1 MKRLSL
7 TLASLFL
14 FVGLALAQTT
24 VKGTVVTYEDNEP
37 IIGASIQVVG
47 STNIGTITDANG
59 QFTLQVPAGRKTL
72 KITYVGMEPLT
83 VAVTDKPIR
92 IQLRNDANS
101 IDEVVVVAYGTQ
113 KKTTLTGA
121 IQEVKSD
128 EILLRPTSSV
138 ASALEGTVTGV
149 QVNSTYGVP
158 GEDPSIRIRGI
169 GTVNGS
175 SSPLY
180 ILDGVPFGGNISDLN
195 PQDIESMSV
204 LKDAASAALYGN
216 RASNGVILITTKK
229 GKQGKMNVTAD
240 IKLGTYSRGI
250 PEYETMGVNQWME
263 AQWLNMKN
271 SRMSAGDTPEA
282 AAAYATEY
290 LVSDRLYLNI
300 FNKPDN
306 EVFQVTGTYQPVDAE
321 GNPLLDENKNPMV
334 WNTSN
339 GKLANGLQMIGTYGE
354 DLDWYDQAIH
364 NGWREEYN
372 INANG
377 ATDKADY
384 LFSLGYLN
392 ENGYLKTSGFDR
404 ISGRAAVNVQPKK
417 WFKTGFNVNVTHQTY
432 DSRYGTGS
440 SGYTNPFMYCRNIA
454 PIYPVH
460 LHDVNTGQYILDE
473 FGEKQYDGGSYTDSE
488 GQVIVTR
495 NQFAD
500 RHLMWE
506 NELNKDKTIRNTM
519 NSIAYADFI
528 LPYNFTFTLKGNL
541 NTRHSEENEYNTAV
555 IGDGKGNAGRG
566 KRVDYRYKNWAFQ
579 QQLHWSHEFGVH
591 SLDALVGH
599 ENYHYTYNY
608 LYGYKTTEVV
618 PNINNLNNFTDITSL
633 YDYNDVYRTESYLG
647 RVRYGYDNRY
657 NLEASF
663 RRDGSSKFQKDAR
676 WGNFWSIGANW
687 VISNESFMKGVD
699 WVNYLKLRADYGE
712 VGNDAGSGYYGYMA
726 LYNSTQNANKGAFWI
741 AQLQNYDLKWETGQ
755 SWGIGLDGRLFN
767 MLNFSIDYFDKRNKD
782 LLFDV
787 YNPLS
792 AGATSTSDAESVIT
806 KNLGTIS
813 NKGVEISLDADLYK
827 TRDWRVNVGADI
839 TFLKNKVVKLPE
851 QNKDGIID
859 GTKKIVEGKDRYA
872 FFTYTWEG
880 INTKNGFSLYK
891 FDDEK
896 YYPALDKDGNE
907 VQTTDAAGTI
917 LPEFE
922 GKTAVSGDNM
932 KTIVYIDGVPY
943 SYVTSYAKKEFH
955 GSAIPNAYGGFH
967 FTVGWKGLSLYTL
980 FTYQLGG
987 KIMDSNY
994 SSLMSASGTPYSL
1007 HAEAADGWTI
1017 EKATEKDEID
1027 PNGIPQ
1033 LNNAPTIPGTAVEA
1047 DLNSTSSRWLTSAS
1061 YLILK
1066 NLNLSYEL
1074 PKSLVRK
1081 ADLEGV
1087 ALTLACENLFTKT
1100 ARKGMNPQQ
1109 NFSGTQSNTFVTAR
1123 VFTLGVNIKF

>member
-1 MKRLSL
+1 M
-7 TLASLFL
+7 
-14 FVGLALAQTT
+14 AQTK
-24 VKGTVVTYEDNEP
+24 VSGVVVTYEDNEP
-37 IIGASIQVVG
+37 VIGASVQVAGAQVG
-47 STNIGTITDANG
+47 TVTDVNG
-59 QFTLQVPAGRKTL
+59 RFELTAPAGSKTL
-72 KITYVGMEPLT
+72 RITYVGMEALE
-83 VAVTDKPIR
+83 VAVSPKPLR
-92 IQLRNDANS
+92 IQLRNDMNDL
-101 IDEVVVVAYGTQ
+101 DEVVVVAYGTQ

-158 GEDPSIRIRGI
+158 GEDPAIRIRGI

-180 ILDGVPFGGNISDLN
+180 ILDGVPYGGNISDLN

-229 GKQGKMNVTAD
+229 GKSGKLNMTAD

-250 PEYETMGVNQWME
+250 PEYDLMGANQWME

-271 SRMSAGDTPEA
+271 NRISAGDDPVTA
-282 AAAYATEY
+282 AEYASKN
-290 LVSDRLYLNI
+290 LISDRLYLNI
-300 FNKPDN
+300 YNAADDALFTSDGKL
-306 EVFQVTGTYQPVDAE
+306 TTTSIKGTYA
-321 GNPLLDENKNPMV
+321 
-334 WNTSN
+334 
-339 GKLANGLQMIGTYGE
+339 E

-364 NGWREEYN
+364 SGFREEYN
-372 INANG
+372 LNANG
-377 ATDKADY
+377 ATDKVDY
-384 LFSLGYLN
+384 LFSVGYLN

-404 ISGRAAVNVQPKK
+404 ISGRVAVNVQPTK
-417 WFKTGFNVNVTHQTY
+417 WFKSGLNINATHQTY
-432 DSRYGTGS
+432 NSSYGTSS

-473 FGEKQYDGGSYTDSE
+473 FGNKQYDGGSYINSE
-488 GQVIVTR
+488 GQVEITR
-495 NQFAD
+495 NQFQD
-500 RHLMWE
+500 RHLIWE
-506 NELNKDKTIRNTM
+506 NELNQNKTIRNTL
-519 NSIAYADFI
+519 NAILYADFY

-541 NTRHSEENEYNTAV
+541 NTRHNENNEYNNAV
-555 IGDGKGNAGRG
+555 IGDGKGNNGRG

-579 QQLHWSHEFGVH
+579 QQLHWSHEYGVH
-591 SLDALVGH
+591 SIDALIGH
-599 ENYHYTYNY
+599 ENYNYTYNY
-608 LYGYKTTEVV
+608 LYGYKTGEIV
-618 PNINNLNNFTDITSL
+618 PNINNLINFTSITSL
-633 YDYNDVYRTESYLG
+633 EDYNDNYRTESYLG

-657 NLEASF
+657 NVEASF
-663 RRDGSSKFQKDAR
+663 RRDGSSKFHKDAR

-687 VISNESFMKGVD
+687 VISNEQFMKKYD

-726 LYNSTQNANKGAFWI
+726 LYELNQNANIGALYNT
-741 AQLQNYDLKWETGQ
+741 QLPNYDLKWETGQ
-755 SWGIGLDGRLFN
+755 SWGIGIDGRLFN
-767 MLNFSIDYFDKRNKD
+767 RLNFSLEYFDKRNKD

-792 AGATSTSDAESVIT
+792 AGATSSSDAESVIT

-813 NKGVEISLDADLYK
+813 NKGVEFSFDVDVFK
-827 TRDWRVNVGADI
+827 NRDWKINVGADI
-839 TFLKNKVVKLPE
+839 TFLKNEVVTLPE
-851 QNKDGIID
+851 QNKDGIVD
-859 GTKKIVEGKDRYA
+859 GTKKIVEGKSRYE

-896 YYPALDKDGNE
+896 YFFTNGATTYGDKENGSE
-907 VQTTDAAGTI
+907 IT
-917 LPEFE
+917 
-922 GKTAVSGDNM
+922 GDNLN
-932 KTIVYIDGVPY
+932 TVVVINGVPY
-943 SYVTSYAKKEFH
+943 TYVTTYAKKEFH
-955 GSAIPNAYGGFH
+955 GSAIPKAYGGFH
-967 FTVGWKGLSLYTL
+967 FNVGWKGLSLYTL

-987 KIMDSNY
+987 KVMDSNY

-1007 HAEAADGWTI
+1007 HADAANGWTV
-1017 EKATEKDEID
+1017 EQATENDAID

-1033 LNNAPTIPGTAVEA
+1033 LNDGPTIPGTAVTA

-1074 PKSLVRK
+1074 PKNLVRK
-1081 ADLEGV
+1081 IDLEGV
-1087 ALTLACENLFTKT
+1087 TVTLACENLFTVT
-1100 ARKGMNPQQ
+1100 ARKGMNPQE
-1109 NFSGTQSNTFVTAR
+1109 NFSGTQSNTFVTPR
-1123 VFTLGVNIKF
+1123 VFTVGLNVKF

>member
-1 MKRLSL
+1 MKRLSMI
-7 TLASLFL
+7 LASLFL
-14 FVGLALAQTT
+14 FVVGALAQTT

-47 STNIGTITDANG
+47 ATNIGTITDANG
-59 QFTLQVPAGRKTL
+59 HFTLQVPAGRKTL
-72 KITYVGMEPLT
+72 RITYVGMEPLD

-92 IQLRNDANS
+92 IQLRNDANNL
-101 IDEVVVVAYGTQ
+101 DEVVVVAYGTQ
-113 KKTTLTGA
+113 KKTSLTGS
-121 IQEVKSD
+121 IQEVKSE
-128 EILLRPTSSV
+128 EILNRPTSSV
-138 ASALEGTVTGV
+138 ASALEGMVTGV

-180 ILDGVPFGGNISDLN
+180 IIDGVPFGGNISDLN

-229 GKQGKMNVTAD
+229 GKQGKLNMAVD
-240 IKLGTYSRGI
+240 IKLGTYSKGI
-250 PEYETMGVNQWME
+250 PEYERLGTREWME
-263 AQWLNMKN
+263 AEWLNLKN
-271 SRMSAGDTPEA
+271 NTIAAGDDITTA
-282 AAAYATEY
+282 AQYATEN
-290 LVSDRLYLNI
+290 LVNDRLYLNI
-300 FNKPDN
+300 FDKPDN
-306 EVFQVTGTYQPVDAE
+306 ALF
-321 GNPLLDENKNPMV
+321 
-334 WNTSN
+334 TSD
-339 GKLANGLQMIGTYGE
+339 GKLVSDANIKGTYGE

-364 NGWREEYN
+364 NGTREEYN

-377 ATDKADY
+377 ATDKSDY

-404 ISGRAAVNVQPKK
+404 LSGRAAVNIQPKK
-417 WFKTGFNVNVTHQTY
+417 WFKAGLNINVTHQTY
-432 DSRYGTGS
+432 DSRYGTGDG
-440 SGYTNPFMYCRNIA
+440 GYTNPFMYCRNIA

-460 LHDVNTGQYILDE
+460 LHDVNTGEYLLDSE
-473 FGEKQYDGGSYTDSE
+473 GNKQYDGSSYIDE
-488 GQVIVTR
+488 NGQVVNTR
-495 NQFAD
+495 NQFPD
-500 RHLMWE
+500 RHLLWE

-519 NSIAYADFI
+519 NSIAYADII

-541 NTRHSEENEYNTAV
+541 NTRHSEENEYNNAI
-555 IGDGKGNAGRG
+555 IGDGKGNNGRG
-566 KRVDYRYKNWAFQ
+566 KRIDTRYKNWAFQ
-579 QQLHWSHEFGVH
+579 QQLHWAKEFGVH
-591 SLDALVGH
+591 SLDALIGH

-608 LYGYKTTEVV
+608 LYGYKTTQVFAGV
-618 PNINNLNNFTDITSL
+618 NNLNNFTEITSL

-657 NLEASF
+657 NVEASF
-663 RRDGSSKFQKDAR
+663 RRDGSSRFAKDAR
-676 WGNFWSIGANW
+676 WGNFWSIGGNW
-687 VISNESFMKGVD
+687 VISNESFMKPVD

-726 LYNSTQNANKGAFWI
+726 LYNSTTPNANKGSFWI
-741 AQLQNYDLKWETGQ
+741 GQLPNEDLKWETGQ
-755 SWGIGLDGRLFN
+755 SWGVGLDGRLFN
-767 MLNFSIDYFDKRNKD
+767 LLNFSIEYFDKRNKD

-813 NKGVEISLDADLYK
+813 NKGLEVSIDADLVRN
-827 TRDWRVNVGADI
+827 RDWRVNVGADI
-839 TFLKNKVVKLPE
+839 TFLKNEVVKLPE

-896 YYPALDKDGNE
+896 YFFNIKDADGN
-907 VQTTDAAGTI
+907 VTNTFGDAENGTEI
-917 LPEFE
+917 SADDQAAL
-922 GKTAVSGDNM
+922 V
-932 KTIVYIDGVPY
+932 VIDGVPY
-943 SYVTSYAKKEFH
+943 SYLTTYAKKEFH
-955 GSAIPNAYGGFH
+955 GSAIPDAYGSFH
-967 FTVGWKGLSLYTL
+967 FTIGWKGLSLYTL

-994 SSLMSASGTPYSL
+994 SSLMSASTKPYAYHKDVL
-1007 HAEAADGWTI
+1007 DGWTY
-1017 EKATEKDEID
+1017 EQATATDAID
-1027 PNGIPQ
+1027 RDGIPQ
-1033 LNNAPTIPGTAVEA
+1033 FSSTPLIKQGLSP

-1066 NLNLSYEL
+1066 NVNLSYQL
-1074 PKSLVRK
+1074 PKSLVRQI
-1081 ADLEGV
+1081 DLEGIT
-1087 ALTLACENLFTKT
+1087 LTLACENLFTKT

-1109 NFSGTQSNTFVTAR
+1109 NFSGTQSNTFVTPR
-1123 VFTLGVNIKF
+1123 VFTFGLNVKF

>member
-1 MKRLSL
+1 MILM
-7 TLASLFL
+7 SLFL
-14 FVGLALAQTT
+14 LVGGVVAQTT

-47 STNIGTITDANG
+47 ASNIGTITDVNG
-59 QFTLQVPAGRKTL
+59 QFTLQVPAGKKTL
-72 KITYVGMEPLT
+72 KITYVGMEPLE

-92 IQLRNDANS
+92 IQLRNDANNL
-101 IDEVVVVAYGTQ
+101 DEVVVVAYGTQ
-113 KKTTLTGA
+113 KKTSLTGA
-121 IQEVKSD
+121 IQEVKSE

-180 ILDGVPFGGNISDLN
+180 ILDGVPYGGNISDLN

-229 GKQGKMNVTAD
+229 GKQGKLNMTAD

-250 PEYETMGVNQWME
+250 PEYERMGATQWME

-271 SRMSAGDTPEA
+271 NRLSAGDDA
-282 AAAYATEY
+282 ATAGAYATKN
-290 LVSDRLYLNI
+290 LIADRLYLNI
-300 FNKPDN
+300 FQGAD
-306 EVFQVTGTYQPVDAE
+306 DA
-321 GNPLLDENKNPMV
+321 LFD
-334 WNTSN
+334 SN
-339 GKLANGLQMIGTYGE
+339 GKFIGGAIKGTYAE

-364 NGWREEYN
+364 NGFREEYN

-377 ATDKADY
+377 ATDKTDY
-384 LFSLGYLN
+384 LFSVGYLN

-404 ISGRAAVNVQPKK
+404 LSGRAAVNVQPVK
-417 WFKTGFNVNVTHQTY
+417 WFKSGFNVNVTHQTFN
-432 DSRYGTGS
+432 STYGTSDG
-440 SGYTNPFMYCRNIA
+440 GYTNPFMYCRNIA

-473 FGEKQYDGGSYTDSE
+473 FGNQQYDSGSYTDAN
-488 GQVIVTR
+488 GQVQITR
-495 NQFAD
+495 NQFQD
-500 RHLMWE
+500 RHLIWE
-506 NELNKDKTIRNTM
+506 NELNRVNTIRNTM
-519 NSIAYADFI
+519 NAIAYADI
-528 LPYNFTFTLKGNL
+528 YLPYNFTFTLKGNL
-541 NTRHSEENEYNTAV
+541 NTRHSEQNEYNNAIV
-555 IGDGKGNAGRG
+555 GDGKGNSGRG

-591 SLDALVGH
+591 SVDALIGH

-608 LYGYKTTEVV
+608 LYGYKTTQVFAGV
-618 PNINNLNNFTDITSL
+618 NNLNNFTDITSL
-633 YDYNDVYRTESYLG
+633 YDYNDTYRTESYLG
-647 RVRYGYDNRY
+647 RVRYGYDNKY
-657 NLEASF
+657 NVEASF
-663 RRDGSSKFQKDAR
+663 RRDGSSRFAKDSR
-676 WGNFWSIGANW
+676 WGNFWSLGANW
-687 VISNESFMKGVD
+687 VITNEDFMKKYD

-726 LYNSTQNANKGAFWI
+726 LYNSNQNANKGAYWI
-741 AQLQNYDLKWETGQ
+741 GQLPNEDLKWETGQ
-755 SWGIGLDGRLFN
+755 SWGIGIDGRLFN
-767 MLNFSIDYFDKRNKD
+767 RLNFSIEYFDKRNKD

-792 AGATSTSDAESVIT
+792 AGATSTSSAESVIT

-813 NKGVEISLDADLYK
+813 NKGVEFSFDVDVFK
-827 TRDWRVNVGADI
+827 NRDWKVNVGGDI
-839 TFLKNKVVKLPE
+839 TFLKNKIVTLPD

-859 GTKKIVEGKDRYA
+859 GTKKIVEGKSRYE
-872 FFTYTWEG
+872 FFVYTWEG

-896 YYPALDKDGNE
+896 YFFTAD
-907 VQTTDAAGTI
+907 
-917 LPEFE
+917 
-922 GKTAVSGDNM
+922 GKTFGDAENGAEVTGDNL
-932 KTIVYIDGVPY
+932 KTLVVIDGVPY
-943 SYVTSYAKKEFH
+943 SYVTTYAKKEFH
-955 GSAIPNAYGGFH
+955 GSAIPKAYGGFH
-967 FTVGWKGLSLYTL
+967 FTVSWKGLSLYTL

-987 KIMDSNY
+987 KVMDSNY

-1007 HAEAADGWTI
+1007 HADAASGWTV
-1017 EKATEKDEID
+1017 ENATSVDAID
-1027 PNGIPQ
+1027 PSGIPQ

-1066 NLNLSYEL
+1066 NLNLTYNL
-1074 PKSLVRK
+1074 PKNLVRK
-1081 ADLEGV
+1081 VNLDGV
-1087 ALTLACENLFTKT
+1087 AVTLACENLFTKT

-1109 NFSGTQSNTFVTAR
+1109 NFSGTQSNTFVTPR
-1123 VFTLGVNIKF
+1123 VFTIGLNVKF